1 MSTPLPPWAW
11 GHHSAGMWPGWAY
24 KGEATIHH
32 QHTAAGRR
40 AGLPGRDHPS
50 EAWSRAAGSSSGAA
64 GERGSSKTLF
74 LCLCPT
80 CLTSVPPSHILSSQH
95 SDVPKAVEG
104 TLRPQLGYSRGHN
117 PQHQWPFGPQRR
129 QVDVSNEEVPKPCM
143 GEGTQQWP
151 HSLGS
156 P

>member
-1 MSTPLPPWAW
+1 MARAAPPWGNVVAEKAYCPPHCHP
-11 GHHSAGMWPGWAY
+11 GLGDTTAQACGLAGPTRVRPPSTTNIPQLEDGQGYLDGTIPQRPG
-24 KGEATIHH
+24 
-32 QHTAAGRR
+32 AGR
-40 AGLPGRDHPS
+40 
-50 EAWSRAAGSSSGAA
+50 AGSSSGAA

-74 LCLCPT
+74 LCPCPT

-129 QVDVSNEEVPKPCM
+129 QVDVSNEEA
-143 GEGTQQWP
+143 
-151 HSLGS
+151 
-156 P
+156 